1 VIRSPIKRFL
11 SLSVVLLMPAAA
23 GAQTPRGEG
32 NVSVMYQRLHTSG
45 QLNTAGEFVAP
56 DSTAAHSL
64 VMDVEFGVTNRLA
77 VHASLP
83 YMAVRFVGGPHPHPV
98 GIHGQPSNLDNG
110 EYHATAQDFHLGGRW
125 TLVQSRRLMLTP
137 YADVVVPS
145 HHYESLGQAVVGRD
159 LRALVVGTAIG
170 GFPDVLPGLYVQ
182 GQVSH
187 AFVQKVLSVRANQS
201 ALDGEVGYFVTPR
214 VAARFV
220 EAFQFTHDGIEFVGL
235 APAIVLHQ
243 TQQTS
248 RDIVLNHDRLLM
260 TRVVNVGGGVSVGLS
275 RSIDVF
281 ANATKSTWGRNIQRD
296 RTFSAGVNVHFRT
309 HGGTPLPHP
318 ERFPASPIG

>member
-1 VIRSPIKRFL
+1 MIRSHIKRSL
-11 SLSVVLLMPAAA
+11 SLCVVVLMPVAA

-32 NVSVMYQRLHTSG
+32 NVSVTYQRLHTSG

-64 VMDVEFGVTNRLA
+64 ILDVEFGVTNRLA

-83 YMAVRFVGGPHPHPV
+83 YMAVRFVGGPHPHLV
-98 GIHGQPSNLDNG
+98 GIHGQPSNLDDGN
-110 EYHATAQDFHLGGRW
+110 YHATAQDFHVGGRW
-125 TLVQSRRLMLTP
+125 ILIQSRRMMLAP
-137 YADVVVPS
+137 YADMVAPS

-170 GFPDVLPGLYVQ
+170 GFPDVLPGLYFQ

-201 ALDGEVGYFVTPR
+201 ALDGEVGYFITPR
-214 VAARFV
+214 IAARFI

-235 APAIVLHQ
+235 RPAIVLHD
-243 TQQTS
+243 TQETS

-260 TRVVNVGGGVSVGLS
+260 TRVVNIGGGVSVGLS
-275 RSIDVF
+275 QTVDVF
-281 ANATKSTWGRNIQRD
+281 ASATQSTWGRNIQRD
-296 RTFSAGVNVHFRT
+296 HTFSAGVNVHFRT
-309 HGGTPLPHP
+309 GSGTPVPRP
-318 ERFPASPIG
+318 ETFPASPIG